1 MLSSS
6 ISVKRHRVVFY
17 SMGRVFFFFSARL
30 FMFETSQFTRPIDWQ
45 LENPLAC
52 IYLCCCCLL
61 LLCVQP
67 LASREKM
74 IRSWFNTP
82 HLARLSSI
90 FSPFLRCR
98 CRRRRGYRAKLLI
111 FSSCARK
118 TVVVVVAAVRVVYRR
133 KVALRPA
140 LMWPGQSEQSPLQ
153 SPSGV
158 SHIFFFLC
166 FLYKKKKKKYIIE
179 TCNRLL

>member
-118 TVVVVVAAVRVVYRR
+118 TVVVVVVVAVRVVYRR

-140 LMWPGQSEQSPLQ
+140 LMWPGQSEQSP
-153 SPSGV
+153 PSI
-158 SHIFFFLC
+158 SIRRLAHLFLS
-166 FLYKKKKKKYIIE
+166 
-179 TCNRLL
+179 LLLI